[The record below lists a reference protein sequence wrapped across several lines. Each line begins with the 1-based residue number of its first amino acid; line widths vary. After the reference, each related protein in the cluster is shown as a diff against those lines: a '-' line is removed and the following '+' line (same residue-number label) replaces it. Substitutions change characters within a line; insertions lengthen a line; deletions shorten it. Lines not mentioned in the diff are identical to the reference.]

1 MNSVLVIG
9 RGGQV
14 GKALVT
20 RLSANPSLDVS
31 AFDRS
36 SLDITDRVIMDS
48 VIRRSNPQ
56 IVVNA
61 AAFTNVE
68 KAESEER
75 LAYSVNSEA
84 PKNIARICKQ
94 LTIPLIHISSEY
106 VFDGRKGSP
115 YIESDEPN
123 PLNVYGK
130 TKLEGEDGIRLSLKE
145 HIIVRTSWVF
155 SETGNNFVKT
165 MLALGAEAR
174 SLAVVSDQIGG
185 PTSAAGIAE
194 AIHTIV
200 TRYLKDRSLDWGVYN
215 FCGVPA
221 VSWFEFAQAIFQS
234 VGDADLLTSIP
245 DLEKIS
251 AADYKCE
258 ALRPQNSRLN
268 CDKIFKSFG
277 VRPDDWAAS
286 LRDVMHKINSAI

>member
-9 RGGQV
+9 SSGQV
-14 GKALVT
+14 GNALVK
-20 RLSANPSLDVS
+20 RLTADPDLDVR

-36 SLDITDRVIMDS
+36 SLDITDRTVMDL
-48 VIRRSNPQ
+48 VIRRSNPE

-68 KAESEER
+68 KAEGDEH

-106 VFDGRKGSP
+106 VFDGEKGSP
-115 YIESDEPN
+115 YSESDEPN

-130 TKLEGEDGIRLSLKE
+130 TKLEGEEGIRSSLNQ

-185 PTSAAGIAE
+185 PTSASGVAA

-200 TRYLKDRSLDWGVYN
+200 TRYFKNRGLDWGTYN
-215 FCGVPA
+215 FCGVPE
-221 VSWFEFAQAIFQS
+221 VSWFEFAQAIFQLAR
-234 VGDADLLTSIP
+234 DANLLNIIP

-251 AADYKCE
+251 AADYTCK
-258 ALRPQNSRLN
+258 ALRPRNSLLN
-268 CDKIFKSFG
+268 CDKIFDCYG
-277 VRPDDWAAS
+277 IRPDDWVAS
-286 LRDVMHKINSAI
+286 LRDVMHKIHAAS